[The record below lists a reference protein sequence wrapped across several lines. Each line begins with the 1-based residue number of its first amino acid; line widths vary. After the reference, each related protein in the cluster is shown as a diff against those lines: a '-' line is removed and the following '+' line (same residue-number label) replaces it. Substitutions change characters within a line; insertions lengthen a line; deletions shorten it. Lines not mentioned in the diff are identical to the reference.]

1 MSAPKIGD
9 QFPAD
14 TKFTYIPYQKEQAD
28 FKTCGVPI
36 PYNASQGKSIPLHH
50 PQSHNLPISRRSPPV
65 SLRSPSNPLRSPFN
79 FRPLHPTFHACSS
92 RPQANPSPEWQDK
105 KVVLFALPGA
115 FTPTCSGTHLPD
127 YIAKLSDL
135 RAKGVDVVAVL
146 ASNDPFVMSA
156 WAKANGVKDDSILFL
171 SDIDAAFSE
180 KYGWAQGGRTG
191 RYALI
196 IDHGKIKY
204 AEIEKGKGEVT
215 VSGVD
220 AVLAHL

>member
-1 MSAPKIGD
+1 
-9 QFPAD
+9 
-14 TKFTYIPYQKEQAD
+14 
-28 FKTCGVPI
+28 
-36 PYNASQGKSIPLHH
+36 
-50 PQSHNLPISRRSPPV
+50 
-65 SLRSPSNPLRSPFN
+65 
-79 FRPLHPTFHACSS
+79 
-92 RPQANPSPEWQDK
+92 
-105 KVVLFALPGA
+105 
-115 FTPTCSGTHLPD
+115 
-127 YIAKLSDL
+127 
-135 RAKGVDVVAVL
+135 VVAVL